1 MNTTFQHE
9 HYSESLK
16 AACWLPLRFKMFQ
29 FSNLRTFKLSNSQT
43 MLFCKL
49 YNIAK
54 IKTSQFEKCDNG
66 IFPRSRPASHKHIQL
81 SQGVYMTQSHIMGE
95 NHFREYFLRTFSL
108 VPKGRWCAL
117 QCVIECRAKCKK
129 TLAAKS
135 KAKQRRYVHL
145 GGQSP
150 RRHYCLAMRL
160 HAPNGE
166 ANLKTS
172 YAHPQRTENR
182 TLNTIPSFKNSF
194 TLAPRS
200 CSVSYKTAFRIQLTL
215 NYGAAFHVVRDF
227 HFGTPFH
234 FWLDSYFRIWTW
246 AQQGLD

>member
-1 MNTTFQHE
+1 
-9 HYSESLK
+9 
-16 AACWLPLRFKMFQ
+16 MFQ
-29 FSNLRTFKLSNSQT
+29 FSNLQTFKLSNSQT

-81 SQGVYMTQSHIMGE
+81 SQGVYMTQSQIMGE

-166 ANLKTS
+166 ANLKASRQNHRNFPFPFHRHKRKHALDNAVVQQGSNVAT
-172 YAHPQRTENR
+172 T
-182 TLNTIPSFKNSF
+182 TTF
-194 TLAPRS
+194 TL
-200 CSVSYKTAFRIQLTL
+200 CSPMT
-215 NYGAAFHVVRDF
+215 
-227 HFGTPFH
+227 
-234 FWLDSYFRIWTW
+234 
-246 AQQGLD
+246 

>member
-81 SQGVYMTQSHIMGE
+81 SQGVYMTQSQIMGE

-117 QCVIECRAKCKK
+117 QCVSECRVKCNLTFLQKLLK
-129 TLAAKS
+129 NVWDWTFMLKFTYWPNPIWM
-135 KAKQRRYVHL
+135 RTYHFCD
-145 GGQSP
+145 GGQ
-150 RRHYCLAMRL
+150 
-160 HAPNGE
+160 N
-166 ANLKTS
+166 
-172 YAHPQRTENR
+172 
-182 TLNTIPSFKNSF
+182 
-194 TLAPRS
+194 
-200 CSVSYKTAFRIQLTL
+200 
-215 NYGAAFHVVRDF
+215 VR
-227 HFGTPFH
+227 G
-234 FWLDSYFRIWTW
+234 
-246 AQQGLD
+246 